1 MYASAFEVERASLD
15 FKVGLMRVLAID
27 ASLRNTGVAI
37 VDANNGK
44 PQSVYFG
51 TIHNKS
57 AMRPSSCLVCI
68 RDRLAELIREHA
80 PDCCALESVIYV
92 QSYKTAIILGAAR
105 GAAILA
111 AAENGLPVFEYS
123 PRRIKQSD
131 GGSRRRRQR
140 SGRVHGARAAWS
152 NRNAGCRRRRRAGDR
167 AYSFA
172 HAGNSGARS
181 SGRNANMNGEIGRD
195 AALSDRTSKVRW
207 LGRMEFARALEL
219 QEELVAKKR
228 EDASLE
234 DQLLLLEH
242 EPVYTIGRTPDRSS
256 LSATGSRPSRDGE
269 LGSAHLPH
277 PLFSINRGGQA
288 TYHGPGQL
296 MGYPI
301 IDLRRCGQ
309 DLHKYLRWLEQLLID
324 LLARYDI
331 AAQRRESLTGVWV
344 ENRKI
349 ASIGV
354 GVRHWITMHGFAL
367 NVCGDLSP
375 FDHIVPCGINNV
387 AITSMEKETK
397 KSFTVAEVAT
407 AFEKIASR
415 RISDLRVAEALSAV
429 GA

>member
-1 MYASAFEVERASLD
+1 MN
-15 FKVGLMRVLAID
+15 LAD
-27 ASLRNTGVAI
+27 GTTGAVRRIA
-37 VDANNGK
+37 K
-44 PQSVYFG
+44 TFG
-51 TIHNKS
+51 TT
-57 AMRPSSCLVCI
+57 ARPNL
-68 RDRLAELIREHA
+68 H
-80 PDCCALESVIYV
+80 
-92 QSYKTAIILGAAR
+92 
-105 GAAILA
+105 
-111 AAENGLPVFEYS
+111 
-123 PRRIKQSD
+123 
-131 GGSRRRRQR
+131 
-140 SGRVHGARAAWS
+140 
-152 NRNAGCRRRRRAGDR
+152 
-167 AYSFA
+167 
-172 HAGNSGARS
+172 
-181 SGRNANMNGEIGRD
+181 
-195 AALSDRTSKVRW
+195 VRW
-207 LGRMEFARALEL
+207 LGRTEFAHALAL
-219 QEELVAKKR
+219 QEELAAKKR

-256 LSATGSRPSRDGE
+256 L
-269 LGSAHLPH
+269 LGSTHLPH
-277 PLFSINRGGQA
+277 PVFSINRGGQA

-397 KSFTVAEVAT
+397 RAFTVAEVAPT
-407 AFEKIASR
+407 LEKLASDS
-415 RISDLRVAEALSAV
+415 IVTLRVAPETQVMNA
-429 GA
+429 

>member
-1 MYASAFEVERASLD
+1 MNGGGNSRESMTPTL
-15 FKVGLMRVLAID
+15 
-27 ASLRNTGVAI
+27 SRNT
-37 VDANNGK
+37 
-44 PQSVYFG
+44 
-51 TIHNKS
+51 T
-57 AMRPSSCLVCI
+57 
-68 RDRLAELIREHA
+68 LASRELHP
-80 PDCCALESVIYV
+80 PDL
-92 QSYKTAIILGAAR
+92 
-105 GAAILA
+105 
-111 AAENGLPVFEYS
+111 
-123 PRRIKQSD
+123 
-131 GGSRRRRQR
+131 
-140 SGRVHGARAAWS
+140 H
-152 NRNAGCRRRRRAGDR
+152 
-167 AYSFA
+167 
-172 HAGNSGARS
+172 
-181 SGRNANMNGEIGRD
+181 
-195 AALSDRTSKVRW
+195 VRW
-207 LGRMEFARALEL
+207 LGRTEFAQALAL
-219 QEELVAKKR
+219 QEELAGKKR

-256 LSATGSRPSRDGE
+256 LLGTGRIRRGE
-269 LGSAHLPH
+269 LGSTHLPH
-277 PLFSINRGGQA
+277 PVFSINRGGQA

-331 AAQRRESLTGVWV
+331 AAQRRESLTGVWI

-397 KSFTVAEVAT
+397 KTFTVASVAR
-407 AFEKIASR
+407 AVEKLALDSIVSLRIAPETQ
-415 RISDLRVAEALSAV
+415 VMNA
-429 GA
+429 

>member
-1 MYASAFEVERASLD
+1 M
-15 FKVGLMRVLAID
+15 
-27 ASLRNTGVAI
+27 N
-37 VDANNGK
+37 
-44 PQSVYFG
+44 P
-51 TIHNKS
+51 
-57 AMRPSSCLVCI
+57 
-68 RDRLAELIREHA
+68 
-80 PDCCALESVIYV
+80 
-92 QSYKTAIILGAAR
+92 AR
-105 GAAILA
+105 HL
-111 AAENGLPVFEYS
+111 N
-123 PRRIKQSD
+123 
-131 GGSRRRRQR
+131 
-140 SGRVHGARAAWS
+140 
-152 NRNAGCRRRRRAGDR
+152 
-167 AYSFA
+167 
-172 HAGNSGARS
+172 
-181 SGRNANMNGEIGRD
+181 
-195 AALSDRTSKVRW
+195 VRW
-207 LGRMEFARALEL
+207 LGRMEFARALAV
-219 QEELVAKKR
+219 QEELAAKKK
-228 EDASLE
+228 EDAALE

-256 LSATGSRPSRDGE
+256 LSAKGRTGRGE

-324 LLARYDI
+324 LLAPYDI

-367 NVCGDLSP
+367 NVSGDLSP

-397 KSFTVAEVAT
+397 KSFTVASVAR
-407 AFEKIASR
+407 AVEKLVLDSIVT
-415 RISDLRVAEALSAV
+415 LRVAPETQVMNA
-429 GA
+429 